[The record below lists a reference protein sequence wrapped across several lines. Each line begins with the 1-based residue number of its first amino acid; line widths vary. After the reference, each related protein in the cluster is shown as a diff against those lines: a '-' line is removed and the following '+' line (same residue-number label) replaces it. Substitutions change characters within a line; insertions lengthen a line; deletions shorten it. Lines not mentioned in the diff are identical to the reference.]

1 MLESSTE
8 GYSFQIGSQPRRLG
22 VLVRDSCSPLL
33 FKVWS
38 LKSEPQ
44 HHLGAC
50 KTCKIL
56 DPTLDPLNQNLH
68 FDKTL
73 KQCDAH

>member
-38 LKSEPQ
+38 LRSEPQ

-50 KTCKIL
+50 KKCKIL
-56 DPTLDPLNQNLH
+56 DPTQNLH

-73 KQCDAH
+73 KQCDPH